1 MKKSHYFLI
10 FFATLFSM
18 AYGQIQLSTYSEVS
32 ILTIGPGTSLN
43 DAFGHSA
50 IRIKDPMYRLDIV
63 YDYGRYDFE
72 SDGFYLNFAKGKLN
86 YEIGFTN
93 YKPFLSYYLSEEREV
108 KSQTLNLSLGEKQAF
123 FQKLQQNILP
133 QNKSYAYDF
142 FYNNCATKIKDIVA
156 SVSKKN
162 LEFEQ
167 PQDFKQHTFRA
178 LIRSQVEQ
186 NSWGGFGIDLALGS
200 VIDQIAPVNDHMF
213 LPRYIHTFFEV
224 AKFKNTNE
232 PLVKKQEILNSK
244 QLSVKHS
251 FWSSPLFLF
260 SILSFLIVLAT
271 YKNYKSNSRSKWLDV
286 MIFSI
291 TGLIGVVILLLWF
304 ATDHT
309 ATAYNYNL
317 LWAFAFNLLF
327 IPTLLKKRVKKRF
340 IGYLKFLLILLFLMA
355 LHWFTGVQSFNIGI
369 LPLWIALLV
378 RYVYLCKWYNK
389 KLSH

>member
-133 QNKSYAYDF
+133 QRLTLEKPDELV
-142 FYNNCATKIKDIVA
+142 VA
-156 SVSKKN
+156 GVNAEIDSV
-162 LEFEQ
+162 
-167 PQDFKQHTFRA
+167 TF
-178 LIRSQVEQ
+178 
-186 NSWGGFGIDLALGS
+186 
-200 VIDQIAPVNDHMF
+200 VN
-213 LPRYIHTFFEV
+213 
-224 AKFKNTNE
+224 
-232 PLVKKQEILNSK
+232 
-244 QLSVKHS
+244 
-251 FWSSPLFLF
+251 
-260 SILSFLIVLAT
+260 
-271 YKNYKSNSRSKWLDV
+271 
-286 MIFSI
+286 
-291 TGLIGVVILLLWF
+291 
-304 ATDHT
+304 
-309 ATAYNYNL
+309 
-317 LWAFAFNLLF
+317 
-327 IPTLLKKRVKKRF
+327 
-340 IGYLKFLLILLFLMA
+340 FLLELEMYLLI
-355 LHWFTGVQSFNIGI
+355 S
-369 LPLWIALLV
+369 
-378 RYVYLCKWYNK
+378 R
-389 KLSH
+389 